1 MSMSSRRPSIPKFH
15 SIRTVAERL
24 DLSPRSVQRLI
35 SSGALQAV
43 KIGGAVRVSDDE
55 LQRLLLASRV
65 VSTPDD

>member
-1 MSMSSRRPSIPKFH
+1 MSKLPKPPIVPKFH
-15 SIRTVAERL
+15 SIKTIASRL

-35 SSGALQAV
+35 SCGALQAV

-55 LQRLLLASRV
+55 LLRLLLASRV